1 VVKTLCFHC
10 RGMGLIPGQATKILN
25 ACGIAK
31 TNKQINKLANVGKD
45 VEKRENLYNVG
56 RNVD

>member
-1 VVKTLCFHC
+1 
-10 RGMGLIPGQATKILN
+10 MGLIPGQATKILN